1 MPSASTITASEKA
14 TVKQHLPS
22 GTTKIH
28 TATVAR
34 VYYAHPNPNEWSY
47 SGIQGALA
55 FVSDK
60 VRGGFWWRVVD
71 LQGTRGIIWEHE
83 VYEPMLYTQDR
94 PFFHSFAGDDC
105 MIGFS
110 FPNESEALTMYKK
123 FEKRGKLS
131 TGGKAKAQPPAAP
144 STPTRSKTKSKKGKI
159 DKSLISAPSGFHH
172 VAHMGYDSEGGF
184 TSTGLDP
191 SWQALL
197 ESLGQY
203 GVSKN
208 DLQGNEDF
216 IKGFEKAQTQA
227 PTKPPPPAVTPRG
240 GGKKPPPPPAP
251 VRKRGT
257 EMRESISS
265 LPPATPVESTPA
277 PPSSAP
283 PRPPSAPPPRPP
295 SSAPPPP
302 PSAPPP
308 PPTSVPPPPPSAPP
322 PRPMTSAPPP
332 PAAPPPRPPT
342 SAPPP
347 PPAAPPPPAPP
358 ASAPPRP
365 PAAPP
370 PPPPAPPVTR
380 GAPPPP
386 PPPPPS
392 GAPPPPP
399 PPPSSAGAPPPPP
412 PPPPPAGAPPPPPPP
427 PGAPPPPPGAPP
439 PPPPGAPPPPPAG
452 MAMPAPQPGRA
463 DLLASIQGK
472 GIHSLRKAPPPD
484 EGGSSGAGTAAAAV
498 GGAAVG
504 AAAATGG
511 GDLASALAAALTQ
524 RNKAIGDSSDE
535 EEDDDW
541 DD

>member
-1 MPSASTITASEKA
+1 MELFGDTRGAGVCE
-14 TVKQHLPS
+14 
-22 GTTKIH
+22 
-28 TATVAR
+28 R
-34 VYYAHPNPNEWSY
+34 
-47 SGIQGALA
+47 QGARRVLVESGRSTGVLRVGPSLLEINGTA
-55 FVSDK
+55 GRAHAVSSGNTK
-60 VRGGFWWRVVD
+60 STSRYFTPRAD
-71 LQGTRGIIWEHE
+71 LSSTRLQAMWE
-83 VYEPMLYTQDR
+83 
-94 PFFHSFAGDDC
+94 C

-110 FPNESEALTMYKK
+110 FPNEGEALTMYKK

-131 TGGKAKAQPPAAP
+131 TGGKARAQPAIP

-172 VAHMGYDSEGGF
+172 VAHMGYDAEGGF
-184 TSTGLDP
+184 TSAGLDP

-216 IKGFEKAQTQA
+216 IRGFVEEYRAQEKAQV
-227 PTKPPPPAVTPRG
+227 PTKAAPPPVNPRG

-251 VRKRGT
+251 VRKRGAET
-257 EMRESISS
+257 RESISS
-265 LPPATPVESTPA
+265 LPPATPVEAFTPTPAPA
-277 PPSSAP
+277 PPSNAP

-295 SSAPPPP
+295 TSAP
-302 PSAPPP
+302 
-308 PPTSVPPPPPSAPP
+308 
-322 PRPMTSAPPP
+322 PPP

-365 PAAPP
+365 PVAP
-370 PPPPAPPVTR
+370 PPPPAPPAT
-380 GAPPPP
+380 
-386 PPPPPS
+386 
-392 GAPPPPP
+392 
-399 PPPSSAGAPPPPP
+399 GAPPPPP
-412 PPPPPAGAPPPPPPP
+412 PPPPPMGAPPPPPPPPPAGIPPPPPPP

-439 PPPPGAPPPPPAG
+439 PPPSGNALG
-452 MAMPAPQPGRA
+452 SMPSAQPGRA

-472 GIHSLRKAPPPD
+472 GIHSLRKAPAAD
-484 EGGSSGAGTAAAAV
+484 EGSSSAGTAAAAAV

-504 AAAATGG
+504 AAAASGG

>member
-1 MPSASTITASEKA
+1 MPTASTITASEKA

-22 GTTKIH
+22 STTKIH

-83 VYEPMLYTQDR
+83 VYEPILYTQDR
-94 PFFHSFAGDDC
+94 PFFHSFAGDEC

-110 FPNESEALTMYKK
+110 FPNESEALIMYKK
-123 FEKRGKLS
+123 FEKRNKLS
-131 TGGKAKAQPPAAP
+131 TGGKAKAKSQPATP
-144 STPTRSKTKSKKGKI
+144 STPTRSKTKGKKGKI
-159 DKSLISAPSGFHH
+159 DKSMISAPSAFQH

-216 IKGFEKAQTQA
+216 IRGFVEEYRAQEKAQQA
-227 PTKPPPPAVTPRG
+227 PTKGPPPPVNPRG

-251 VRKRGT
+251 VRKRGAET
-257 EMRESISS
+257 RESISS
-265 LPPATPVESTPA
+265 LPPATPAEPTPA
-277 PPSSAP
+277 PAPPTNAP

-308 PPTSVPPPPPSAPP
+308 PPSAPPPPPTLAPPPPPSAPP
-322 PRPMTSAPPP
+322 PRPPTSAPPP
-332 PAAPPPRPPT
+332 PPTAPPPRPPT

-358 ASAPPRP
+358 TSAPPRP

-370 PPPPAPPVTR
+370 PPPAPLGGR

-386 PPPPPS
+386 PPPPA

-399 PPPSSAGAPPPPP
+399 PPPPPTGAPPPPP

-427 PGAPPPPPGAPP
+427 P
-439 PPPPGAPPPPPAG
+439 PPPAG
-452 MAMPAPQPGRA
+452 V
-463 DLLASIQGK
+463 
-472 GIHSLRKAPPPD
+472 PPPTSPSWRATSPST
-484 EGGSSGAGTAAAAV
+484 GRSTRRNATPTTRPRGPFGLYPGQRHSFSSQGARSNRRKLV
-498 GGAAVG
+498 
-504 AAAATGG
+504 
-511 GDLASALAAALTQ
+511 S
-524 RNKAIGDSSDE
+524 RNSRCSCAIGDSSDE

-541 DD
+541 DDD

>member
-22 GTTKIH
+22 STTKIH

-83 VYEPMLYTQDR
+83 VYEPILYTQDR
-94 PFFHSFAGDDC
+94 PFFHSFAGDEC

-110 FPNESEALTMYKK
+110 FPNEGEALTMYKK

-131 TGGKAKAQPPAAP
+131 TGGKAKAQPATP

-172 VAHMGYDSEGGF
+172 VAHMGYDAEGGF

-216 IKGFEKAQTQA
+216 IRGFVEEYRAQEKAQV
-227 PTKPPPPAVTPRG
+227 PTKAAPPPVNPRG

-251 VRKRGT
+251 VRKRGAET
-257 EMRESISS
+257 RESISS
-265 LPPATPVESTPA
+265 LPPATPVEAFTPTPAPA
-277 PPSSAP
+277 PPSNAP

-295 SSAPPPP
+295 TSAPPPP
-302 PSAPPP
+302 SAA
-308 PPTSVPPPPPSAPP
+308 PPPPPSAPP
-322 PRPMTSAPPP
+322 PRPPTNAPPPP

-365 PAAPP
+365 PVAP
-370 PPPPAPPVTR
+370 PPPPAPPASR
-380 GAPPPP
+380 NAPPPP
-386 PPPPPS
+386 PPPPGKLIS
-392 GAPPPPP
+392 
-399 PPPSSAGAPPPPP
+399 GAPPPPP
-412 PPPPPAGAPPPPPPP
+412 PPPPPTGAPPPPPPPPPAGIPPPPPP

-439 PPPPGAPPPPPAG
+439 PPPSGDAPGS
-452 MAMPAPQPGRA
+452 MPTAQPGRA

-472 GIHSLRKAPPPD
+472 GIHSLRKAPAAD
-484 EGGSSGAGTAAAAV
+484 EGSSSAGTAAAAAV

-504 AAAATGG
+504 AAAASGG